1 MTLEEIIK
9 HRNEIVAQQ
18 VTEKVTEQVTE
29 QVSEEKSLEFCKK
42 MLEKNMDIDT
52 IVDCTGLT
60 KKKVL
65 EIKNRLN

>member
-18 VTEKVTEQVTE
+18 VTE
-29 QVSEEKSLEFCKK
+29 QVSEEKSLEFCEK

-65 EIKNRLN
+65 ELKNRLN

>member
-9 HRNEIVAQQ
+9 HRNEIVAQ
-18 VTEKVTEQVTE
+18 QVTE

-65 EIKNRLN
+65 ELKNRLN

>member
-9 HRNEIVAQQ
+9 HRNEIVAQ
-18 VTEKVTEQVTE
+18 QVTE

-65 EIKNRLN
+65 EIKSRLN

>member
-18 VTEKVTEQVTE
+18 VTE
-29 QVSEEKSLEFCKK
+29 QVSEEKSLEFCEK

>member
-9 HRNEIVAQQ
+9 HRNEILAQQ
-18 VTEKVTEQVTE
+18 VTEKV
-29 QVSEEKSLEFCKK
+29 SEEKTLEFCKK
-42 MLEKNMDIDT
+42 MLEKNMDINT

-60 KKKVL
+60 KEKVL